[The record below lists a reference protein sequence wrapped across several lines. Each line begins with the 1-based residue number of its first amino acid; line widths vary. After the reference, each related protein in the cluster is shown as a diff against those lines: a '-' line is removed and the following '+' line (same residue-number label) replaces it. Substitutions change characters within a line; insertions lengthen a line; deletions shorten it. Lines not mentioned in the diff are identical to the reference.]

1 MKLLN
6 EGFYSGMFAKRKF
19 TGIILIV
26 FLLSFFGC
34 GKNDVTEDSAGS
46 DGFLSEATMEISS
59 ESLNLGR
66 WNNSISNLDNGKN
79 LSPQISFEPVN
90 GAESYC
96 IYMLDE
102 SAGNWVHWS
111 ACHIT
116 ETELEEGASD
126 SMSESS
132 YVGPYPP
139 KGSGDHKY
147 SVYVFAMK
155 DDPDTGYPDQFDE
168 PFVDADKLYQD
179 HLNKEGNVL
188 EYGYIEGMFSTD

>member
-6 EGFYSGMFAKRKF
+6 ERLDAGMFARRIF
-19 TGIILIV
+19 TGIILMAV
-26 FLLSFFGC
+26 LLSLFGC
-34 GKNDVTEDSAGS
+34 GKNDATEDSVGF
-46 DGFLSEATMEISS
+46 DGFISKATMGISS

-79 LSPQISFEPVN
+79 LSPQISFVPVN
-90 GAESYC
+90 GVESYC
-96 IYMLDE
+96 IFMIDE
-102 SAGNWVHWS
+102 STGNWIHWS
-111 ACHIT
+111 AFHIT

-126 SMSESS
+126 HLSESA

-147 SVYVFAMK
+147 TVYVFAMK

-179 HLNKEGNVL
+179 HLNKDGNVL
-188 EYGYIEGMFSTD
+188 GYGYIEGMFSSD